1 VTVELCRRHLSTVVA
16 VSEDEIEQAMRHLVR
31 EYGLVTEG
39 SGAAAVAALLAGKVV
54 PEGSAVAVV
63 SGRNVTLE
71 TFAAVL
77 GRDARR

>member
-1 VTVELCRRHLSTVVA
+1 MTVELCSRHLRTVVA
-16 VSEDEIEQAMRHLVR
+16 VSEEEIEEAMRHLVR

-54 PEGSAVAVV
+54 PEGATVAVV

-71 TFAAVL
+71 TFAGVL
-77 GRDARR
+77 ERDARG